1 MYIAFLRNFM
11 SIYNFSKMEQDITLK
26 AFLTEILEPIID
38 DCVTRAMNKY
48 INTMKYDQPPE
59 VAVFDITAAAKYLSL
74 SKSTLYQH
82 SFQRRIPHYKQ
93 GKRIYFRKDDLDQWI
108 TKGRVKTHEEIEA
121 EADAYIARKSYKH

>member
-1 MYIAFLRNFM
+1 VHIAFLRNFM

-59 VAVFDITAAAKYLSL
+59 VAVFDITAAAKYLS
-74 SKSTLYQH
+74 
-82 SFQRRIPHYKQ
+82 
-93 GKRIYFRKDDLDQWI
+93 
-108 TKGRVKTHEEIEA
+108 
-121 EADAYIARKSYKH
+121 

>member
-1 MYIAFLRNFM
+1 
-11 SIYNFSKMEQDITLK
+11 MEQDVTLK

-74 SKSTLYQH
+74 SKLPLYQQ
-82 SFQRRIPHYKQ
+82 SFQRRIPQYKQ